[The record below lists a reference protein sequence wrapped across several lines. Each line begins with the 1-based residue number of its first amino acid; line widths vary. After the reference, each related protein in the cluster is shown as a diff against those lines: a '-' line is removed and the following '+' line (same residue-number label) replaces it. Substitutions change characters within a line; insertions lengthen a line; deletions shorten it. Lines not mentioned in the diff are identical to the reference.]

1 MSNQDVLSVQMVRI
15 AIQMAIQLLRVQIAP
30 LEPIGLQAQ
39 LLICRQIVLLVLLFR
54 VDSTQR

>member
-30 LEPIGLQAQ
+30 SEPIGLVVR
-39 LLICRQIVLLVLLFR
+39 LLICRLIVLLVRLG
-54 VDSTQR
+54 